1 MNESVFNFILINP
14 KDKFNKTNES
24 TKNSLFYYDMYSKK
38 TILFHQKGI
47 KIFNKSATN
56 IKKDI
61 DINLPKNRIKLLTID
76 KNINY
81 MLILYE
87 NQKKILQILI
97 LDLNNNTVIDIL
109 QKNFHFL
116 IGMFFI
122 NKNTLIN
129 NNNNDNNEIHFCLLY
144 LTNLTILSIDITT
157 FKITELVNKNLPSHY
172 LYKTFSFNTQFNILL
187 CVRTDNT
194 FDLYNFSKKK
204 FYNNP
209 PINLTISSI
218 TTIKIP
224 YSIFSGY
231 KSIDIQQK
239 ERILSTFYS
248 RDRYTENQFILE
260 CLYDNLHLIILNY
273 EKNSINIY
281 IINNLN
287 EIKQVCSLGYTK
299 HSHLSAIHVVDN
311 IVVVHNF
318 ALKSLVAID
327 IKSKKKI
334 INISSFVDFPY
345 DKNFF
350 VNGSVFEEKVEEYNK
365 KNNNEIQEYGNNL
378 FNVTFDLNKYEKI
391 SYVLHNKYKNNN
403 NNNNDDEVN
412 ENDNNNNNNNN
423 NKNKKDKRFL
433 SLYEIYF
440 NIIHRKKSTDIFVK
454 GLYNL
459 IKNDENS
466 KIILKLFKEVVAIIK
481 NNNPKNYFKINNEN
495 NNNINNNFIENDN
508 LNLIYPFDI
517 ILKHKKNNITQRDI
531 FYKLFT
537 KFENE
542 NFDEKIWEKI
552 IIYLI
557 QFKNMLI
564 YNDNNNEILPYYN
577 KIMLI
582 FIKKIKNQ
590 NFIFNLFD
598 NNCTNNNNNN
608 DFIIPDNLEI
618 AKYFLTQKNFILFG
632 IDMLIRMK
640 KYNEILEYFIKN
652 KSLLNCI
659 ELINKINKFDNISE
673 TFNNN
678 SQFIINNNNNNKNI
692 ILNLLK

>member
-14 KDKFNKTNES
+14 KDKFIKTNES
-24 TKNSLFYYDMYSKK
+24 MKNSLFYYDMYSKK
-38 TILFHQKGI
+38 TILFHEKGI

-61 DINLPKNRIKLLTID
+61 DINLPKNRVKLLTID

-87 NQKKILQILI
+87 NKQKILQILI

-122 NKNTLIN
+122 NKNNFN
-129 NNNNDNNEIHFCLLY
+129 NNNNNNNEIHFCLLY
-144 LTNLTILSIDITT
+144 LTTLSICSIDIST
-157 FKITELVNKNLPSHY
+157 FKITEIVNKHLPSHFV
-172 LYKTFSFNTQFNILL
+172 YKTFSFNSQFNILL
-187 CVRTDNT
+187 CAKTDNT
-194 FDLYNFSKKK
+194 FDIYNLSKPK
-204 FYNNP
+204 FYNNS
-209 PINLTISSI
+209 PINLTFSSI
-218 TTIKIP
+218 APIKVP

-231 KSIDIQQK
+231 KSIDYQQK
-239 ERILSTFYS
+239 ERILSTFFT

-273 EKNSINIY
+273 EKNLISVY
-281 IINNLN
+281 VINNLN
-287 EIKQVCSLGYTK
+287 EIKEVCVLSYSK
-299 HSHLSAIHVVDN
+299 HSHLSAIQVVDN
-311 IVVVHNF
+311 LIVVHNF

-334 INISSFVDFPY
+334 INISSFVDFQY
-345 DKNFF
+345 EKNFF
-350 VNGSVFEEKVEEYNK
+350 VNGSVFEERFEEFNNK
-365 KNNNEIQEYGNNL
+365 NKNNIVYENNL

-391 SYVLHNKYKNNN
+391 SFVLHKKYKNNDYDDFDDENNEN
-403 NNNNDDEVN
+403 NNENND
-412 ENDNNNNNNNN
+412 
-423 NKNKKDKRFL
+423 KKDKRFL
-433 SLYEIYF
+433 SLYEIYY
-440 NIIHRKKSTDIFVK
+440 NIIHRKNSTDIFIK
-454 GLYNL
+454 GLFNL

-466 KIILKLFKEVVAIIK
+466 NVILNLFKEIVAIIK
-481 NNNPKNYFKINNEN
+481 NNNPKNLFLIN
-495 NNNINNNFIENDN
+495 NNNNLNENESK
-508 LNLIYPFDI
+508 NLIYPFDI

-564 YNDNNNEILPYYN
+564 FNDNNNNEFLPYYN

-590 NFIFNLFD
+590 NFIFNLI
-598 NNCTNNNNNN
+598 NNDNNNNNN
-608 DFIIPDNLEI
+608 NNFIIPENLEI
-618 AKYFLTQKNFILFG
+618 AKYFLSQKNFCLIG
-632 IDMLIRMK
+632 IDMLLKMK
-640 KYNEILEYFIKN
+640 NYNEILDYFIKN
-652 KSLLNCI
+652 KSLLNSI
-659 ELINKINKFDNISE
+659 ELINKIKKFDDFSE
-673 TFNNN
+673 IFNNN
-678 SQFIINNNNNNKNI
+678 SQFIINNNNNNNNNKNI

>member
-14 KDKFNKTNES
+14 KDKFIKTNES
-24 TKNSLFYYDMYSKK
+24 MKNSLFYYDMYSKK
-38 TILFHQKGI
+38 TILFHEKGI

-61 DINLPKNRIKLLTID
+61 DINLPKNRVKLLTID

-87 NQKKILQILI
+87 NKQKILQILI

-122 NKNTLIN
+122 NKNNFN
-129 NNNNDNNEIHFCLLY
+129 NNNNNNNNEIHFCLLY
-144 LTNLTILSIDITT
+144 LTTLSICSIDIST
-157 FKITELVNKNLPSHY
+157 FKITEIVNKHLPSHFV
-172 LYKTFSFNTQFNILL
+172 YKTFSFNSQFNILL
-187 CVRTDNT
+187 CAKTDNT
-194 FDLYNFSKKK
+194 FDIYNLSKPK
-204 FYNNP
+204 FYNNS
-209 PINLTISSI
+209 PINLTFSSI
-218 TTIKIP
+218 APIKVP

-231 KSIDIQQK
+231 KSIDYQQK
-239 ERILSTFYS
+239 ERILSTFFT

-273 EKNSINIY
+273 EKNLISVY
-281 IINNLN
+281 VINNLN
-287 EIKQVCSLGYTK
+287 EIKEVCVLSYSK
-299 HSHLSAIHVVDN
+299 HSHLSAIQVVDN
-311 IVVVHNF
+311 LIVVHNF

-334 INISSFVDFPY
+334 INISSFVDFQY
-345 DKNFF
+345 EKNFF
-350 VNGSVFEEKVEEYNK
+350 VNGSVFEERFEEFNNK
-365 KNNNEIQEYGNNL
+365 NKNNIVYENNL

-391 SYVLHNKYKNNN
+391 SFVLHNKYKNNINNDENEDDDEN
-403 NNNNDDEVN
+403 NNE
-412 ENDNNNNNNNN
+412 
-423 NKNKKDKRFL
+423 NKKDKRFL
-433 SLYEIYF
+433 SLYEIYY
-440 NIIHRKKSTDIFVK
+440 NIIHRKNSTDIFIK

-466 KIILKLFKEVVAIIK
+466 NIILNLFKEIVAIIK
-481 NNNPKNYFKINNEN
+481 NNNPKNLFLIN
-495 NNNINNNFIENDN
+495 NNNNLNENESK
-508 LNLIYPFDI
+508 NLIYPFDI

>member
-14 KDKFNKTNES
+14 KDKFIKTNE
-24 TKNSLFYYDMYSKK
+24 TMKNSLFYYDMYSKK
-38 TILFHQKGI
+38 TILFHEKGI

-61 DINLPKNRIKLLTID
+61 DINLPKNRVKLLTID

-87 NQKKILQILI
+87 NKQKILQILI

-122 NKNTLIN
+122 NKNNFN
-129 NNNNDNNEIHFCLLY
+129 NNNINNNNEIHFCLLY
-144 LTNLTILSIDITT
+144 LTTLSICSIDIST
-157 FKITELVNKNLPSHY
+157 FKITEIVNKHLPSHFV
-172 LYKTFSFNTQFNILL
+172 YKTFSFNSQFNILL
-187 CVRTDNT
+187 CAKTDNT
-194 FDLYNFSKKK
+194 FDIYNLSKPK
-204 FYNNP
+204 FYNNS
-209 PINLTISSI
+209 PINLTFSSI
-218 TTIKIP
+218 APIKVP

-231 KSIDIQQK
+231 KSIDYQQK
-239 ERILSTFYS
+239 ERILSTFFT

-273 EKNSINIY
+273 EKNLISVY
-281 IINNLN
+281 VINNLN
-287 EIKQVCSLGYTK
+287 EIKEVCVLSYSK
-299 HSHLSAIHVVDN
+299 HSHLSAIQVVDN
-311 IVVVHNF
+311 LIVVHNF

-334 INISSFVDFPY
+334 INISSFVDFQY
-345 DKNFF
+345 EKNFF
-350 VNGSVFEEKVEEYNK
+350 VNGSVFEERFEEFNNK
-365 KNNNEIQEYGNNL
+365 NKNNIVYENNL

-391 SYVLHNKYKNNN
+391 SFVLHNKYKNNDYDDFDDEN
-403 NNNNDDEVN
+403 NNENND
-412 ENDNNNNNNNN
+412 
-423 NKNKKDKRFL
+423 KKDKRFL
-433 SLYEIYF
+433 SLYEIYY
-440 NIIHRKKSTDIFVK
+440 NIIHRKNSTDIFIK
-454 GLYNL
+454 GLFNL

-466 KIILKLFKEVVAIIK
+466 NLILNLFKEIVAIIK
-481 NNNPKNYFKINNEN
+481 NNNPKNLFLIN
-495 NNNINNNFIENDN
+495 NNNNLNENESK
-508 LNLIYPFDI
+508 NLIYPFDI

-564 YNDNNNEILPYYN
+564 FNDNNNNEFLPYYN

-590 NFIFNLFD
+590 NFIFNLI
-598 NNCTNNNNNN
+598 NNDNNN
-608 DFIIPDNLEI
+608 DNNFIIPENLEI
-618 AKYFLTQKNFILFG
+618 AKYFLSQKNFCLIG
-632 IDMLIRMK
+632 IDMLLKMK
-640 KYNEILEYFIKN
+640 NYNEILDYFIKN
-652 KSLLNCI
+652 KSLLNSI
-659 ELINKINKFDNISE
+659 ELINKIKKFDDFSE
-673 TFNNN
+673 IFNNN

>member
-14 KDKFNKTNES
+14 KDKFIKTNES
-24 TKNSLFYYDMYSKK
+24 MKNSLFYYDMYSKK
-38 TILFHQKGI
+38 TILFHEKGI

-61 DINLPKNRIKLLTID
+61 DINLPKNRVKLLTID

-87 NQKKILQILI
+87 NKQKILQILI

-122 NKNTLIN
+122 NKNNFN
-129 NNNNDNNEIHFCLLY
+129 NNNNNNNEIHFCLLY
-144 LTNLTILSIDITT
+144 LTTLSICSIDIST
-157 FKITELVNKNLPSHY
+157 FKITEIVNKHLPSHFV
-172 LYKTFSFNTQFNILL
+172 YKTFSFNSQFNILL
-187 CVRTDNT
+187 CAKTDNT
-194 FDLYNFSKKK
+194 FDIYNLSKPK
-204 FYNNP
+204 FYNNS
-209 PINLTISSI
+209 PINLTFSSI
-218 TTIKIP
+218 APIKVP

-231 KSIDIQQK
+231 KSIDYQQK
-239 ERILSTFYS
+239 ERILSTFFT

-273 EKNSINIY
+273 EKNLISVY
-281 IINNLN
+281 VINNLN
-287 EIKQVCSLGYTK
+287 EIKEVCVLSYSK
-299 HSHLSAIHVVDN
+299 HSHLSAIQVVDN
-311 IVVVHNF
+311 LIVVHNF

-334 INISSFVDFPY
+334 INISSFVDFQY
-345 DKNFF
+345 EKNFF
-350 VNGSVFEEKVEEYNK
+350 VNGSVFEERFEEFNNK
-365 KNNNEIQEYGNNL
+365 NKNNIVYENNL

-391 SYVLHNKYKNNN
+391 SFVLHKKYKNNDYDDFDDENNEN
-403 NNNNDDEVN
+403 NNENND
-412 ENDNNNNNNNN
+412 
-423 NKNKKDKRFL
+423 KKDKRFL
-433 SLYEIYF
+433 SLYEIYY
-440 NIIHRKKSTDIFVK
+440 NIIHRKNSTDIFIK
-454 GLYNL
+454 GLFNL

-466 KIILKLFKEVVAIIK
+466 NVILNLFKEIVAIIK
-481 NNNPKNYFKINNEN
+481 NNNPKNLFLIN
-495 NNNINNNFIENDN
+495 NNNNLNENESK
-508 LNLIYPFDI
+508 NLIYPFDI

-564 YNDNNNEILPYYN
+564 FNDNNNNEFLPYYN

-590 NFIFNLFD
+590 NFIFNLI
-598 NNCTNNNNNN
+598 NNDNNNNNN
-608 DFIIPDNLEI
+608 NNFIIPENLEI
-618 AKYFLTQKNFILFG
+618 AKYFLSQKNFCLIG
-632 IDMLIRMK
+632 IDMLLKMK
-640 KYNEILEYFIKN
+640 NYNEILDYFIKN
-652 KSLLNCI
+652 KSLLNSI
-659 ELINKINKFDNISE
+659 DLINKIKKFDDFSE
-673 TFNNN
+673 IFNNN
-678 SQFIINNNNNNKNI
+678 SQFIINNNNNNNNNKNI